1 MKSESTRTSFWLAR
15 DDDSCLSENGNN
27 GKSVFIKD
35 LTHPDQQTTFCWPA
49 LVIFCP
55 ELLDQLNRP
64 SVAYPASCH
73 QLTDNNANIKW
84 VNVSFGLASR
94 LTRNCCCCWCW
105 CCWCWPIQNQTVVI
119 KFYWMWSKKKLEHEA
134 LRPRCCCCQ
143 CGEIPISI
151 ITIQYPF
158 RLDVANV
165 GMVLSHTRLFSL
177 TLP

>member
-35 LTHPDQQTTFCWPA
+35 LTHPDQQTTFRCPA
-49 LVIFCP
+49 LVNFCP

-94 LTRNCCCCWCW
+94 LTRNCCCCCCCW
-105 CCWCWPIQNQTVVI
+105 CCCCWPVQNHSCDKI
-119 KFYWMWSKKKLEHEA
+119 L
-134 LRPRCCCCQ
+134 
-143 CGEIPISI
+143 
-151 ITIQYPF
+151 
-158 RLDVANV
+158 LDVVKEETWTWSSSSSLLLLPVWWDTNFNFYHSMPVA
-165 GMVLSHTRLFSL
+165 FSCCL
-177 TLP
+177 CWHGP

>member
-15 DDDSCLSENGNN
+15 DGDSCLSENGNN

-94 LTRNCCCCWCW
+94 LTRNCSWCW
-105 CCWCWPIQNQTVVI
+105 CCCCWPIQNQRVVI
-119 KFYWMWSKKKLEHEA
+119 KFL
-134 LRPRCCCCQ
+134 
-143 CGEIPISI
+143 
-151 ITIQYPF
+151 
-158 RLDVANV
+158 LDVV
-165 GMVLSHTRLFSL
+165 KEETWTWSFSSSL
-177 TLP
+177 LLLPVWWDTNFNSYHSMPAAFSCCLCWHGP